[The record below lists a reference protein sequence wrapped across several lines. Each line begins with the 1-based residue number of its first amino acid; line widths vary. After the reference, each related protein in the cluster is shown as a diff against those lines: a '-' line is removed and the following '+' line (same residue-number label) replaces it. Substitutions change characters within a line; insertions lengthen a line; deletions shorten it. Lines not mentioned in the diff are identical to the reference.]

1 MGLIDC
7 LFIADGRNL
16 PIFEHIVSSPA
27 PTFQYVKDRLNSMH
41 KDGFEDSGSSISIFD
56 HLEPVLDIDANWRV
70 AWTKLDAVYVIVAG
84 ERFPEYT
91 EVVSDDE
98 DDEEEEDGDDA
109 KEQKETVTISRTVN
123 DLQYLQFLADF
134 GAVVKAFL
142 NGAVLNPAKIELNAH
157 NLLLI
162 LQEMVDASFPYI
174 TDLNQLQ
181 ELLPSNSILNKIIST
196 TKQIQGTA
204 SNSINSLAQGSSLLH
219 ASSSASS
226 LASNQFQKG
235 ILPVSCIYEKSGN
248 ETPWRKV
255 NVKHTQNEMLVDL
268 VEQISWIV
276 PASKSPKP
284 AYGASTYYS
293 LGLSA
298 RKSKPVLATIDGTV
312 YFNSSLSGV
321 PTVQLVLNLNRHD
334 LGVPSFH
341 RCVDTGTWS
350 RSPGVV
356 QFIPPDDKF
365 TLMKYKINLLETET
379 PVNIWNYMGLV
390 DVELVGGLGIERNE
404 FEIKL
409 QTKLLNTVKFI
420 EDLKV
425 EIHVPKDHT
434 VRGLRITHGDL
445 QSRNGVQ
452 GWVLDKM
459 LPTGINCTF
468 RGQLLRS
475 GGDPSTF
482 KPDYVTVSYS
492 NKGSVPS
499 LIKVDSMKIISGG
512 STNVKPYKG
521 VKYMTQTNNIML
533 R

>member
-16 PIFEHIVSSPA
+16 PIFEHIVNSPA
-27 PTFQYVKDRLNSMH
+27 PTFQYVKDRLNSML
-41 KDGFEDSGSSISIFD
+41 KGEFEDPGSSNSVFD
-56 HLEPVLDIDANWRV
+56 HLDPVLDIDANWRV
-70 AWTKLDAVYVIVAG
+70 AWTKIDAVYLIVAG
-84 ERFPEYT
+84 ETFPEYT
-91 EVVSDDE
+91 EVVSDDDDD
-98 DDEEEEDGDDA
+98 DDEDEGDDA
-109 KEQKETVTISRTVN
+109 QEQKETVTISRTAN

-134 GAVVKAFL
+134 GTVVKSFL
-142 NGAVLNPAKIELNAH
+142 NGAVLTPAKVELNAH

-162 LQEMVDASFPYI
+162 LQEMVDASFPYL

-204 SNSINSLAQGSSLLH
+204 SHSINSLAQGSSLLH

-226 LASNQFQKG
+226 LASSQFQKG
-235 ILPVSCIYEKSGN
+235 VLPASCIFEKSGN
-248 ETPWRKV
+248 EIPWRKV

-268 VEQISWIV
+268 VERISWIV

-284 AYGASTYYS
+284 AYGASTYYN

-298 RKSKPVLATIDGTV
+298 KKSRPVMAAMDGTV

-321 PTVQLVLNLNRHD
+321 PTVQLVLNLNKHD

-341 RCVDTGTWS
+341 RCVDTEIWS
-350 RSPGVV
+350 KSPGVV

-365 TLMKYKINLLETET
+365 MLMKYKINLLETET
-379 PVNIWNYMGLV
+379 PVNVWNYMGPV
-390 DVELVGGLGIERNE
+390 DVELVGGLGVERNE

-409 QTKLLNTVKFI
+409 QTKLLKTVKFI

-425 EIHVPKDHT
+425 EILVPKGHT

-452 GWVLDKM
+452 EWILDKS

-475 GGDPSTF
+475 GGDSSALR
-482 KPDYVTVSYS
+482 PDYVTVSYS

-521 VKYMTQTNNIML
+521 VKYITHTNNIML